1 MNIFNSYLLVGIN
14 SINNFDICR
23 ASTICLDD
31 IICSTGIKFKQ
42 YVETYSKITLNII
55 SDNNINKNLKI
66 IGLGVISELFLYC
79 KEEAFK
85 FSSDVMKVIDYFNYI
100 MELKEKLLGTMGCI
114 FIAFKDRGE
123 IENFVPYAKI
133 IMEFIYTILKD
144 EEKLNNSIIKNAL
157 YIIDHFCE
165 SYGRSIKPILNIDLL
180 ADIIVKY

>member
-31 IICSTGIKFKQ
+31 IISSKGIKFKQ
-42 YVETYSKITLNII
+42 CVETYSKITLNII

-79 KEEAFK
+79 KEEAF
-85 FSSDVMKVIDYFNYI
+85 NYI

-114 FIAFKDRGE
+114 FIAFRDRGE